1 MSDPTNPDH
10 DDRLRAALNAEADD
24 VTAGRDL
31 MDRIHRAAERG
42 PSRSGRRLPWLLAAG
57 AAATIAGLVATIA
70 LRDDDQTVDV
80 VDDPTTTTTGGP
92 TTTTTPVSS
101 STTEADGVDGRPTLV
116 ALVRFDGWLV
126 TVDLKT
132 GEEHE
137 LLSFGDPREETAGEE
152 EPPDFIHDVDLSAD
166 GEWIYFSTCCD
177 ITSATTY
184 RVPVDGGPEA
194 EVAMGR
200 NPQVSPDGRFIATT
214 VNFGLITVTP
224 APGVPGE
231 PVTFQ
236 AAYSVVTGS
245 DPDMIAGEPERFSW
259 SPDGTQ
265 LGFVAN
271 VSTGDITTE
280 VRDIHALR
288 WDGSA
293 LSIVDL
299 GKPITEGSFVS
310 WTPDGTIVASSGS
323 VDDDR
328 GLSQDR
334 SYRWL
339 LWVDEANVIRQQ
351 EGFESGTRDP
361 IPGLPKAFAAD
372 W

>member
-1 MSDPTNPDH
+1 M
-10 DDRLRAALNAEADD
+10 RY
-24 VTAGRDL
+24 
-31 MDRIHRAAERG
+31 
-42 PSRSGRRLPWLLAAG
+42 
-57 AAATIAGLVATIA
+57 
-70 LRDDDQTVDV
+70 
-80 VDDPTTTTTGGP
+80 
-92 TTTTTPVSS
+92 
-101 STTEADGVDGRPTLV
+101 
-116 ALVRFDGWLV
+116 DGWLV
-126 TVDLKT
+126 TVDLET

-137 LLSFGDPREETAGEE
+137 LLSFGDPREEATGEE
-152 EPPDFIHDVDLSAD
+152 EPPAFIHDVDLSAD

-177 ITSATTY
+177 MTSTKTY
-184 RVPVDGGPEA
+184 RVPVDGGSEE
-194 EVAMGR
+194 EVARGSNVR
-200 NPQVSPDGRFIATT
+200 VSPDGRFIATT

-224 APGVPGE
+224 TPGVPGE
-231 PVTFQ
+231 PVAFQ
-236 AAYSVVTGS
+236 AGYSVVPGS
-245 DPDMIAGEPERFSW
+245 DPEMIAGRPERFSW
-259 SPDGTQ
+259 SPDGAQ

-310 WTPDGTIVASSGS
+310 WTPGGTIVASSGGP

-339 LWVDEANVIRQQ
+339 LWVDEANVVRQQ
-351 EGFESGTRDP
+351 AGESGDRPP
-361 IPGLPKAFAAD
+361 IPELPKAFAAD